1 MVFKILTGIALAA
14 LILFQ
19 IVTIVTIGEQTTENA
34 FLEKRLTIA
43 LDYQDKQDEDYAAAV
58 RREKRLKEQVLHNTN
73 DIRMVNKYQKML
85 HGLK

>member
-19 IVTIVTIGEQTTENA
+19 IVTIVTIGEQTTEIA
-34 FLEKRLTIA
+34 FLEERLTIA
-43 LDYQDKQDEDYAAAV
+43 LDSKDKQGEDYAAAV

-73 DIRMVNKYQKML
+73 DIHIVNKYQNML